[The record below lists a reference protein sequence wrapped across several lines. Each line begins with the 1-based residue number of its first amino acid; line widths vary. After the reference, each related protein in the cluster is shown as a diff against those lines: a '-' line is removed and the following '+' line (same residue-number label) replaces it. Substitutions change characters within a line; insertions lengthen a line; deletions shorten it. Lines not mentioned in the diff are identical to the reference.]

1 MGLDMYI
8 DARKNI
14 GTPNEERK
22 EKVYWRKFWDLQDYI
37 VKITDGKVDSGE
49 IKDTKLT
56 KEDLENIIHFC
67 CFHRDYFDEFGSV
80 PDLCELYDEWDTLRA
95 EGWTFWYNANW

>member
-37 VKITDGKVDSGE
+37 VKITDGKIDNGE
-49 IKDTKLT
+49 IKDIYGWR
-56 KEDLENIIHFC
+56 DFNIEQKFTVS
-67 CFHRDYFDEFGSV
+67 SV
-80 PDLCELYDEWDTLRA
+80 LINNQVV
-95 EGWTFWYNANW
+95 FS